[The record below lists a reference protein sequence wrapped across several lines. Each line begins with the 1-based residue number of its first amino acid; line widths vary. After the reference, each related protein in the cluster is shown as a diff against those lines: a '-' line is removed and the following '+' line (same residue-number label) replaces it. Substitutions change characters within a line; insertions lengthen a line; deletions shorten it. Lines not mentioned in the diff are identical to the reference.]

1 MYGIRNIRW
10 IDLRPALT
18 LSSSHTEGKTMKGQ
32 KSLVLMHSP
41 SHHGGL
47 SHLFHDVVGQL
58 ARWRQLHYQRME
70 LARLSDAALH
80 DIGMSRA
87 DVMQEVERPFWDDPL
102 KK

>member
-1 MYGIRNIRW
+1 MYDIRNIRW

-32 KSLVLMHSP
+32 KSLDLMYP
-41 SHHGGL
+41 QPHHGGF
-47 SHLFHDVVGQL
+47 SHLLHNAIGQL
-58 ARWRQLHYQRME
+58 ARWRQLHHQRME

-80 DIGMSRA
+80 DIGMSRV
-87 DVMQEVERPFWDDPL
+87 DVLQEVERPFWDDPL